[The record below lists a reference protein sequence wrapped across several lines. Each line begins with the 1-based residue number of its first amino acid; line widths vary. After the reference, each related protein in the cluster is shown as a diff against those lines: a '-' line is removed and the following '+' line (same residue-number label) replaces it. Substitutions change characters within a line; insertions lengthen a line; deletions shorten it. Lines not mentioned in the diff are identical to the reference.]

1 MPCSISWLRSTRRES
16 AIEHARERFQELAIG
31 RCAVR
36 RLRQHGRK
44 PATQQRVTGRLGS
57 KLNRQWNEPRGLS
70 CARAGTS
77 DRGILFEQREER
89 GTLGGKMAIDGALGE
104 SGGQRHLIQRRDL
117 EAALGEQLEPS
128 RYEEGPGF
136 GLATLVNDSHGYLGY
151 LQGPYAQDGR
161 VHKGARIDTSRY
173 RRYHLVP

>member
-36 RLRQHGRK
+36 RLRQHSRQ

-77 DRGILFEQREER
+77 DRGVLLEER
-89 GTLGGKMAIDGALGE
+89 EQERTLGGEVAIDRALGE
-104 SGGQRHLIQRRDL
+104 SGSKCDLIQRRDL
-117 EAALGEQLEPS
+117 KATLGEQRQPS
-128 RYEEGPGF
+128 RNEEGPGF
-136 GLATLVNDSHGYLGY
+136 GFAALVNDSHGYLGY
-151 LQGPYAQDGR
+151 CLGPLPQAPS
-161 VHKGARIDTSRY
+161 KGKLDTDR
-173 RRYHLVP
+173 